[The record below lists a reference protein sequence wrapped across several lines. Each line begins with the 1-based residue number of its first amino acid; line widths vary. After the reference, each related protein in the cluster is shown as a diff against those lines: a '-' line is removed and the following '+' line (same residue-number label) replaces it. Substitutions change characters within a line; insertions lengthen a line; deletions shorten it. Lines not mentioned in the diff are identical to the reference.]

1 MSSNTE
7 NEKTN
12 PLPLNEKRENIFF
25 DTRRLVIIDSN
36 NILNEKNNEKELTE
50 TIMITK
56 AKQNYISFASSLFD
70 LLTKQQGQEKEDL
83 DYDKAPDE
91 LTLPEAIITL
101 PRSLPIPVAKPLTK
115 WEKYKQEKGIVQRK
129 RSRMVYSEEVGDW
142 VPRWGRGSVKK
153 IQNEMNWAM
162 EEKEPG
168 VNPFEQKSNEKQLAK
183 AKQLKRQMKN
193 EEYARK
199 VMNNKKGGDN
209 PGNNDNI
216 KINDKNKNQD
226 IPNQK
231 LSKKQR
237 KAIKAQKEIQ
247 RLNEDKKNLNKRLEQ
262 VQKSTR
268 SMGNFDIKLK
278 NEKEINLLKKKR
290 VNKDIIYDKNKEKS
304 RDKRILDNILKNTK

>member
-1 MSSNTE
+1 MSTPTSNIET
-7 NEKTN
+7 
-12 PLPLNEKRENIFF
+12 RENIFY
-25 DTRRLVIIDSN
+25 DTRRLVIVDSN
-36 NILNEKNNEKELTE
+36 NILNQKNNEKELTE
-50 TIMITK
+50 TIMMNK

-70 LLTKQQGQEKEDL
+70 ILSKQQGQEKEDL

-91 LTLPEAIITL
+91 LALPEAIITL
-101 PRSLPIPVAKPLTK
+101 PRALPIPVAKPLTK

-153 IQNEMNWAM
+153 IQDSMNWVM

-193 EEYARK
+193 EEYAKK
-199 VMNNKKGGDN
+199 VLNSKKE
-209 PGNNDNI
+209 GNNNNSSNNNI
-216 KINDKNKNQD
+216 NNSRSEPK
-226 IPNQK
+226 QK

-237 KAIKAQKEIQ
+237 KALKAQKEIQ
-247 RLNEDKKNLNKRLEQ
+247 KLNDDKKNLSKRLEQ

-268 SMGNFDIKLK
+268 SMGNFDKKLK

-290 VNKDIIYDKNKEKS
+290 VSKDILSDKKKEKS
-304 RDKRILDNILKNTK
+304 RDKRILDNILKNVK

>member
-1 MSSNTE
+1 MSKTQTSNS
-7 NEKTN
+7 
-12 PLPLNEKRENIFF
+12 LPLDEKRENIFY

-36 NILNEKNNEKELTE
+36 NILNQKNNEKELTE
-50 TIMITK
+50 TIMINK

-70 LLTKQQGQEKEDL
+70 LLAKQQGKEKEDL

-91 LTLPEAIITL
+91 INLPEAIITL

-115 WEKYKQEKGIVQRK
+115 WEKYKQEKGITQRK
-129 RSRMVYSEEVGDW
+129 RSRMVFSEEIGDW
-142 VPRWGRGSVKK
+142 VPRWGKGSVKK
-153 IQNEMNWAM
+153 IQDSLNWAM

-168 VNPFEQKSNEKQLAK
+168 VNPFEQKANEKQLAK

-199 VMNNKKGGDN
+199 VLKSKKEENYNENNNSKSVPKE
-209 PGNNDNI
+209 
-216 KINDKNKNQD
+216 
-226 IPNQK
+226 K

-237 KAIKAQKEIQ
+237 KALKAQKEIKK
-247 RLNEDKKNLNKRLEQ
+247 LSEDKKNLSKRLEQ

-268 SMGNFDIKLK
+268 SMGNLDKKLK
-278 NEKEINLLKKKR
+278 NEKEINILKKKR
-290 VNKDIIYDKNKEKS
+290 VSKEILTDKSKEKS

>member
-1 MSSNTE
+1 MSTPTSNVE
-7 NEKTN
+7 N
-12 PLPLNEKRENIFF
+12 RENIFY
-25 DTRRLVIIDSN
+25 DTRRLVIVDSN
-36 NILNEKNNEKELTE
+36 NILNQKNNEKELTE
-50 TIMITK
+50 TIMMNK

-70 LLTKQQGQEKEDL
+70 ILSKQQGQEKEDL

-91 LTLPEAIITL
+91 LALPEAIITL
-101 PRSLPIPVAKPLTK
+101 PRTLPIPVAKPLTK

-153 IQNEMNWAM
+153 IQDSMNWAM

-193 EEYARK
+193 EEYAKK
-199 VMNNKKGGDN
+199 VLNSKKE
-209 PGNNDNI
+209 GNNNSSNNNI
-216 KINDKNKNQD
+216 NNSKSEPK
-226 IPNQK
+226 QK

-237 KAIKAQKEIQ
+237 KALKAQKEIQ
-247 RLNEDKKNLNKRLEQ
+247 KLNDDKKNLSKRLEQ

-268 SMGNFDIKLK
+268 SMGNFDKKLK

-290 VNKDIIYDKNKEKS
+290 VSKDILSDKKKEKS
-304 RDKRILDNILKNTK
+304 RDKRILDNILKNVK

>member
-1 MSSNTE
+1 MSTPTSNVE
-7 NEKTN
+7 N
-12 PLPLNEKRENIFF
+12 RENIFY
-25 DTRRLVIIDSN
+25 DTRRLVIVDSN
-36 NILNEKNNEKELTE
+36 NILNQKNNEKELTE
-50 TIMITK
+50 TIMMNK

-70 LLTKQQGQEKEDL
+70 ILSKQQGQEKEDL

-153 IQNEMNWAM
+153 IQDSMNWAM

-193 EEYARK
+193 EEYAKK
-199 VMNNKKGGDN
+199 VLNSKKEGNNNKN
-209 PGNNDNI
+209 SNNNI
-216 KINDKNKNQD
+216 NNSKSEPK
-226 IPNQK
+226 QK

-237 KAIKAQKEIQ
+237 KALKAQKEIQ
-247 RLNEDKKNLNKRLEQ
+247 KLNDDKKNLSKRLEQ

-268 SMGNFDIKLK
+268 SMGNFDKKLK

-290 VNKDIIYDKNKEKS
+290 VSKDILSDKKKEKS
-304 RDKRILDNILKNTK
+304 RDKRILDNILKNVK

>member
-1 MSSNTE
+1 MSSTQ
-7 NEKTN
+7 
-12 PLPLNEKRENIFF
+12 LPEEEKRENIFY

-36 NILNEKNNEKELTE
+36 NILNQKNNEKELTE
-50 TIMITK
+50 TIMINK
-56 AKQNYISFASSLFD
+56 AKQNYVSFASTLFD
-70 LLTKQQGQEKEDL
+70 LLLKQQGKEKEDL

-91 LTLPEAIITL
+91 LTLPEAILSL

-153 IQNEMNWAM
+153 IQDQMNWVM

-168 VNPFEQKSNEKQLAK
+168 VNPFEQKSNEKQMAK

-193 EEYARK
+193 EEYAKK
-199 VMNNKKGGDN
+199 VINSKKEGNNEGNNFNK
-209 PGNNDNI
+209 NNDNNMNI
-216 KINDKNKNQD
+216 GEKKQI
-226 IPNQK
+226 

-237 KAIKAQKEIQ
+237 KALKAQKEIQ
-247 RLNEDKKNLNKRLEQ
+247 KLNEDKKNLNKRLEQ

-268 SMGNFDIKLK
+268 SMGNFDKKLK

-290 VNKDIIYDKNKEKS
+290 VSKEILHDKNKEKS

>member
-1 MSSNTE
+1 MSTPTSNFE
-7 NEKTN
+7 N
-12 PLPLNEKRENIFF
+12 RENIFY
-25 DTRRLVIIDSN
+25 DTRRLVIVDSN
-36 NILNEKNNEKELTE
+36 NILNQKNNEKELTE
-50 TIMITK
+50 TIMMNK
-56 AKQNYISFASSLFD
+56 AEQNYISFASSLFD
-70 LLTKQQGQEKEDL
+70 ILSKQQGQEKEDL

-91 LTLPEAIITL
+91 LALPEAIITL
-101 PRSLPIPVAKPLTK
+101 PRTLPIPVAKPLTK

-153 IQNEMNWAM
+153 IQDSMNWAM

-193 EEYARK
+193 EEYAKK
-199 VMNNKKGGDN
+199 VLNSKKDGNTNNS
-209 PGNNDNI
+209 NNNI
-216 KINDKNKNQD
+216 INSKSEPK
-226 IPNQK
+226 QK

-237 KAIKAQKEIQ
+237 KALKAQKEIQ
-247 RLNEDKKNLNKRLEQ
+247 KLNDDKKNLSKRLEQ

-268 SMGNFDIKLK
+268 SMGNFDKKLK

-290 VNKDIIYDKNKEKS
+290 VSKDILSDKKKEKS
-304 RDKRILDNILKNTK
+304 RDKRILDNILKNVK

>member
-1 MSSNTE
+1 MSTPTSNVE
-7 NEKTN
+7 N
-12 PLPLNEKRENIFF
+12 RENIFY
-25 DTRRLVIIDSN
+25 DTRRLVIVDSN
-36 NILNEKNNEKELTE
+36 NILNQKNNEKELTE
-50 TIMITK
+50 TIMMNK

-70 LLTKQQGQEKEDL
+70 ILSKQQGQEKEDL

-91 LTLPEAIITL
+91 LALPEAIITL
-101 PRSLPIPVAKPLTK
+101 PRALPIPVAKPLTK

-153 IQNEMNWAM
+153 IQDSMNWVM

-193 EEYARK
+193 EEYAKK
-199 VMNNKKGGDN
+199 VLNSKKE
-209 PGNNDNI
+209 GNNNNSSNNNI
-216 KINDKNKNQD
+216 NNSRSEPK
-226 IPNQK
+226 QK

-237 KAIKAQKEIQ
+237 KALKAQKEIQ
-247 RLNEDKKNLNKRLEQ
+247 KLNDDKKNLSKRLEQ

-268 SMGNFDIKLK
+268 SMGNFDKKLK

-290 VNKDIIYDKNKEKS
+290 VSKDILSDKKKEKS
-304 RDKRILDNILKNTK
+304 RDKRILDNILKNVK

>member
-1 MSSNTE
+1 MTDQKPLE
-7 NEKTN
+7 EK
-12 PLPLNEKRENIFF
+12 KENIFY

-36 NILNEKNNEKELTE
+36 NILNSKNNEKILTE
-50 TIMITK
+50 TKMNNK
-56 AKQNYISFASSLFD
+56 AKENYISFASSLFD
-70 LLTKQQGQEKEDL
+70 LLIKQQGKEKEDL

-91 LTLPEAIITL
+91 LTLPEPIINL
-101 PRSLPIPVAKPLTK
+101 PRSLPIPIAKPLTK

-142 VPRWGRGSVKK
+142 VPRWGKGSIKK
-153 IQNEMNWAM
+153 IQDSLNWAM

-199 VMNNKKGGDN
+199 VINSKKEGN
-209 PGNNDNI
+209 YPENNDNI
-216 KINDKNKNQD
+216 KINDKNKNKGETS
-226 IPNQK
+226 QK
-231 LSKKQR
+231 LSRKER
-237 KAIKAQKEIQ
+237 KAMKAQKEIQ

-268 SMGNFDIKLK
+268 SMGIFDKKLK

-290 VNKDIIYDKNKEKS
+290 VNKDIIYDKSKEKS
-304 RDKRILDNILKNTK
+304 RDKRILDNILKNIK

>member
-1 MSSNTE
+1 MSTPTSNVE
-7 NEKTN
+7 N
-12 PLPLNEKRENIFF
+12 RENIFY
-25 DTRRLVIIDSN
+25 DTRRLVIVDSN
-36 NILNEKNNEKELTE
+36 NILNQKNNEKELTE
-50 TIMITK
+50 TIMMNK
-56 AKQNYISFASSLFD
+56 AKQNYVSFASSLFD
-70 LLTKQQGQEKEDL
+70 ILSKQQGQEKEDL

-153 IQNEMNWAM
+153 IQDSLNWVM

-193 EEYARK
+193 EEYAKK
-199 VMNNKKGGDN
+199 VLNSKKE
-209 PGNNDNI
+209 GNNNNSSNNNI
-216 KINDKNKNQD
+216 INSKSEPK
-226 IPNQK
+226 QK

-237 KAIKAQKEIQ
+237 KALKAQKEIQ
-247 RLNEDKKNLNKRLEQ
+247 KLNDDKKNLSKRLEQ

-268 SMGNFDIKLK
+268 SMGNFDKKLK

-290 VNKDIIYDKNKEKS
+290 VSKDILSDKKKEKS
-304 RDKRILDNILKNTK
+304 RDKRILDNILKNVK